1 MTSRQGEWARLGGA
15 FLGLV
20 LVATVWLALDR
31 TPPEWDHANH
41 LQRALECGREVQAG
55 DLESVMARSS
65 FYPPVVPCL
74 AGVIARVVPSDIA
87 AAQGVVLAFLGVG
100 MVSIYLIGRER
111 ISGRAGVLAAVL
123 FGAAPFVVFNSVR
136 FQLDLPLAAIVPL
149 ALWLLIRT
157 DGFTRPLASL
167 ALGVVSGVGMLVKP
181 PFFVYVLPSIVWV
194 LVRERRGAGRARNVA
209 LAVVAAVV
217 ASIAWYGPRLM
228 GLPAQ
233 IGARSFQQ
241 AAESGHPPALSLSGL
256 AIYPVTL
263 PMFFGVAASGL
274 FAFGLLVAARQG
286 RGWELVSVLVPFAL
300 FLAIQNKNARYTLP
314 ILPMASLVAALALER
329 LRSRARTIALAV
341 TAVIVLLQ
349 VSATAFALP
358 SRAGIDGTRLAGAIP
373 APPRAADWQHERLLA
388 AIARH
393 AGTSGATVS
402 VVPNHMWFSPANFRY
417 YAVRDAQPLRIVRAW
432 DDVPVGVDYMIVKT
446 GDVGPP
452 WTEGKSRRA
461 AARLDEPDFARA
473 FPVIAEAAL
482 PDGSTATVRARA
494 MGRGIDADPAAVAA
508 AVERAV
514 TASLA
519 DVASGVEG
527 LSVRVSYDGD
537 AIVRGLVRR
546 LEISADRATVG
557 ERRRRGASMLAVRD
571 LRIVADDVVVNPW
584 LAVAAGRFEPL
595 DARRVKLLHA
605 TIEHDAL
612 RAFLAE
618 TKGFSDMRVRLEPE
632 TLAFHIALPGPDVSG
647 RVRVRPAPG
656 RPFTL
661 DADEVRVGGVPV
673 PAPLVHWVFRNF
685 DPSTRLASRLPVPVE
700 IAGVRIAADAIRIA
714 D

>member
-1 MTSRQGEWARLGGA
+1 MTSRQREWALLGGA
-15 FLGLV
+15 FLALV
-20 LVATVWLALDR
+20 LVAGVWLALDR

-87 AAQGVVLAFLGVG
+87 AAQGVVLAFLGIG

-111 ISGRAGVLAAVL
+111 ITGRAGVVAAVL

-149 ALWLLIRT
+149 GLWLLLRT
-157 DGFTRPLASL
+157 EGFTRPLASL

-181 PFFVYVLPSIVWV
+181 PFFVYVLPSVVWI
-194 LVRERRGAGRARNVA
+194 LVTQRRPAGRARNVA
-209 LAVVAAVV
+209 IALAAAAAV
-217 ASIAWYGPRLM
+217 AIGWYGPRLL

-241 AAESGHPPALSLSGL
+241 AAESGHPPPLSLGALS
-256 AIYPVTL
+256 IYPVTL
-263 PMFFGVAASGL
+263 PMFFGVVASVL
-274 FAFGLLVAARQG
+274 FALGLVVAARQR
-286 RGWELVSVLVPFAL
+286 RGLELVSVLVPFAL

-314 ILPMASLVAALALER
+314 ILPMASLIAALALES
-329 LRSRARTIALAV
+329 LRPRARTIAVAV
-341 TAVIVLLQ
+341 SAVIVLLQ

-358 SRAGIDGTRLAGAIP
+358 ARAGIDGTRLAAAIP
-373 APPRAADWQHERLLA
+373 APPRMADWQHARLLS

-393 AGTSGATVS
+393 AGPAGATVS

-417 YAVRDAQPLRIVRAW
+417 YAVREAQPLRIVRAW
-432 DDVPVGVDYMIVKT
+432 DDIPIGVDYMILKT

-452 WTEGKSRRA
+452 WTETKSRRA
-461 AARLDEPDFARA
+461 AERLNDPDFARA

-494 MGRGIDADPAAVAA
+494 MGGGIDADPALVAA

-519 DVASGVEG
+519 DVATAVEG
-527 LSVRVSYDGD
+527 LAVRVQYDAA

-546 LEISADRATVG
+546 LEIRADRATVG

-584 LAVAAGRFEPL
+584 LTVAAGRFEPL
-595 DARRVKLLHA
+595 DARRVKLEHA
-605 TIEHDAL
+605 TIEHEAL

-618 TKGFSDMRVRLEPE
+618 TKGFTEMRVRLEPQ
-632 TLAFHIALPGPDVSG
+632 TLAFHMVLPGPDVSG
-647 RVRVRPAPG
+647 RVRVLPAPG

-661 DADEVRVGGVPV
+661 DADDLRVGGVPV